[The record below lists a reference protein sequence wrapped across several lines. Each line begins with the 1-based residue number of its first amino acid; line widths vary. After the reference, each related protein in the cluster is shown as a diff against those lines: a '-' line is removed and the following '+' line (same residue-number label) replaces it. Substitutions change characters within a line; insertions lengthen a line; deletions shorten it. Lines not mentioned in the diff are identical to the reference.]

1 MERKRTRSGL
11 FSEEEQDRDRRSS
24 QRFTKRIR
32 YNEDDYEYVEEEEEE
47 EEEEEV
53 QEDNE
58 QPGPSTQYTPTYTTQ
73 EKRFLPV
80 TCGTKKGIMD
90 VNKLSRGEECI
101 ESDGRQFA
109 PPAFEDFGGKG
120 PSKKWKTSIF
130 LGNKPLQFWFE
141 QGSLT
146 TKGYKKRGNETAKRR
161 RILSSDSESE
171 SSSEESEI
179 SLQTAEETVEDHV
192 KDEDLDPGSEEL
204 AHDTQEEE
212 EEERVGDE
220 NGGEVVEEKDKM
232 EKDIPANA
240 DNDSEES
247 ETKSIISA
255 AKKSALQTILQVLVK
270 RLPEMSD
277 PPVIG
282 GIKEENGEEFSEHV
296 LLSNDSEE
304 DEQREIKTEAVN
316 SSPSAPP
323 SLDIKPADKD
333 NLQGPEVGEL
343 DAGHCGEKE
352 EEWRK
357 RAVGLAMQ
365 RSLSECFEDCD
376 SANNDHLDMPKSED
390 SGQAIA
396 NENISDA
403 NTSLIGGFKEE
414 SVEAMSVDPSII
426 PASVLVKCTSENSGR
441 TDVIISGHNAAQ
453 LEELEQVERCCQTVQ
468 LSYVL
473 EGPCSGPSADCDL
486 DAMDLD
492 QLKKKKIK
500 MQLKVLKLQ
509 EEYYALKIR
518 RYKQ

>member
-32 YNEDDYEYVEEEEEE
+32 YNEDDYEYVEE

-101 ESDGRQFA
+101 ESEGGQFA

-141 QGSLT
+141 QGFLT

-171 SSSEESEI
+171 SS
-179 SLQTAEETVEDHV
+179 
-192 KDEDLDPGSEEL
+192 
-204 AHDTQEEE
+204 
-212 EEERVGDE
+212 
-220 NGGEVVEEKDKM
+220 
-232 EKDIPANA
+232 
-240 DNDSEES
+240 SEES